1 MVLFQHQIA
10 VIVYNK
16 NTGNADWSDDLITMN
31 IEAGDDSSA
40 IQIPSLY
47 IKASDGNKLK
57 EFVESE
63 TTSIRI
69 ERKTMLI
76 IRNGICTN
84 RFMVGRK

>member
-1 MVLFQHQIA
+1 
-10 VIVYNK
+10 
-16 NTGNADWSDDLITMN
+16 MN

-40 IQIPSLY
+40 IQIPSLF

-69 ERKTMLI
+69 ERKTNLSVSGI
-76 IRNGICTN
+76 DILPGLFFINDVIVRNVYGNSEIY
-84 RFMVGRK
+84 VAAG